1 MAHVTVINEHH
12 FLQQIV
18 SGHHHW
24 TADETA
30 AAGGADAGPRPYEM
44 LLGSLGACTAITL
57 RMYARRKEWELGKI
71 TVGMRFAREPDGR
84 EHIERKI
91 SFGKPL
97 SAEQRSRLLE
107 IAGRTPVTLTLSK
120 GLEIHSSLLE

>member
-1 MAHVTVINEHH
+1 MAYVTVINEHH
-12 FLQQIV
+12 FVQQIV

-24 TADETA
+24 TADEGAT
-30 AAGGADAGPRPYEM
+30 AGGSDAGPRPYEM
-44 LLGSLGACTAITL
+44 LLGSLGACTAMTL

-71 TVGMRFAREPDGR
+71 TVGLRFSRDADGR
-84 EHIERKI
+84 EHVERKL

-97 SAEQRSRLLE
+97 MAEQRERLLE

-120 GLEIHSSLLE
+120 GVEIRSSLLD